1 MAPNPSSTEQSFRNN
16 LSQFRWASGTND
28 DSQQQQTSSNPF
40 ARFYNAVG
48 SASGYI
54 PLRSSERSNEEEAYF
69 ALSRWDRL
77 LGFGA
82 CLIGAAVCFFVAF
95 LTIPTLALRP
105 AKFALAFSLGSLL
118 VMFGFAVLVGPIT
131 HLKHLASRER
141 LPFSVA
147 YVSSLAM
154 TLYFS
159 LGAHS
164 YIGSLVSAIIQMASL
179 VTYVFAYFPGGVT
192 TLRYGGS
199 LALRGASSLLP
210 R

>member
-1 MAPNPSSTEQSFRNN
+1 MAPPTTEQSFRNN
-16 LSQFRWASGTND
+16 LSQFRWASSVND
-28 DSQQQQTSSNPF
+28 DSQQQPQQASSNPF
-40 ARFYNAVG
+40 SRFYNAVG
-48 SASGYI
+48 GGYI
-54 PLRSSERSNEEEAYF
+54 PLRSNERSNEEEAYF

-82 CLIGAAVCFFVAF
+82 CLIGAGVCFFVAF
-95 LTIPTLALRP
+95 ITMPLLALRP

-118 VMFGFAVLVGPIT
+118 VMVGFAVLVGPIN
-131 HLKHLASRER
+131 HLKHLVSKER
-141 LPFSVA
+141 LPFSFA
-147 YVSSLAM
+147 YIASLAL

-159 LGAHS
+159 VGAHS
-164 YIGSLVSAIIQMASL
+164 YIGSLVFALIQIASL